1 VSVNRKGSCLE
12 DGHALVRID
21 CVDDSRSL
29 WREIEDDATDELVEE
44 SWRESSSF
52 SAMSRTKGSDREAR
66 TTRGNLDLCLEVRFR
81 VCGKK
86 R

>member
-1 VSVNRKGSCLE
+1 MSVNRKGSCLE
-12 DGHALVRID
+12 DGHVLARMD
-21 CVDDSRSL
+21 CVDDSRSF
-29 WREIEDDATDELVEE
+29 WRGIEGEATDELEE

-66 TTRGNLDLCLEVRFR
+66 TVRGNLDLCLELRVR
-81 VCGKK
+81 VCGKN